1 MSNAVWVAWRVPC
14 PGLRASVLPPVTF
27 RPASRDLRITP
38 WRMYSTSQRPFR
50 VPHPQHRPNALFS
63 RSKSPPLAPRLAPS
77 VPRRFKR
84 TAAPIPKSDPSEIH
98 PRQNPFT
105 DAEVKAIFGR
115 SSLPPKLANRVLAVL
130 HAHRL
135 AGTLDAD
142 LPVDISRAVAQ
153 HQIDTALY
161 WLRREYPVDEDAA
174 IMARIEREER
184 EEEEKLIR
192 RAERLGLY
200 KPQSGSYDA
209 ELGEEGSPYGKS
221 ILKEGREQNEKR
233 LLAEQERKRQEW
245 LDGEKEEQE
254 RLKRQFGENTSLQQ
268 YQEAAL
274 TEGMYLRI
282 WLIVIGIDGLQ
293 LALVPILP

>member
-1 MSNAVWVAWRVPC
+1 M
-14 PGLRASVLPPVTF
+14 F
-27 RPASRDLRITP
+27 
-38 WRMYSTSQRPFR
+38 STSQRPLGVLNPLSR
-50 VPHPQHRPNALFS
+50 LNAPLSRPASPPFFS
-63 RSKSPPLAPRLAPS
+63 RQLAPS

-84 TAAPIPKSDPSEIH
+84 TVAPNPKSDPSEVH
-98 PRQNPFT
+98 PRKKPFT
-105 DAEVKAIFGR
+105 DAEVRAIFGR
-115 SSLPPKLANRVLAVL
+115 SGLSTKLANRILAVL

-142 LPVDISRAVAQ
+142 LPVDIKRTVAQ
-153 HQIDTALY
+153 HQIDTALD

-174 IMARIEREER
+174 IMVRIEREER

-192 RAERLGLY
+192 RAEKLGLY

-209 ELGEEGSPYGKS
+209 ELGEEGSPYGRS
-221 ILKEGREQNEKR
+221 VLKEGREQNEKR

-274 TEGMYLRI
+274 TEGM
-282 WLIVIGIDGLQ
+282 
-293 LALVPILP
+293 